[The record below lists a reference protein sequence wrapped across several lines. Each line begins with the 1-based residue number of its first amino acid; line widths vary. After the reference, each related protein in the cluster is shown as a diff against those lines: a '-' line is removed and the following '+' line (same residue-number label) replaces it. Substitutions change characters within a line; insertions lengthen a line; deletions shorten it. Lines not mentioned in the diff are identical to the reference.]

1 MFGRKKRE
9 SGEKRFKTLRDAYAL
24 AQAQYSFILLR
35 CLAVFI
41 PLLLLGIAIG
51 ALFGH
56 PGYGGFVSAPF
67 AFLGAFYFFTRMASN
82 AAYASIEN
90 QPGAGA
96 SVLMAIRKGWTV
108 TPATS
113 VNRNQDMVHRAVG
126 RPGIVLVAEGGAAV
140 RTLLNDEKRKME
152 RYAPGV
158 PVHELLV
165 GNGDGQVSVRK
176 LQSAMKK
183 FPKKLSAAQLREVR
197 ARLKAVGGMNIP
209 IPKGPMPKNL
219 RMPKPR

>member
-1 MFGRKKRE
+1 MFGRKKKE
-9 SGEKRFKTLRDAYAL
+9 PGEKRFKTLRDAYSL
-24 AQAQYSFILLR
+24 AKAEYSFILLR
-35 CLAVFI
+35 CLAIFI
-41 PLLLLGIAIG
+41 PILILGIAIG
-51 ALFGH
+51 ALLGH
-56 PGYGGFVSAPF
+56 PGYGGFVTAPF
-67 AFLGAFYFFTRMASN
+67 AFLGAFYFFTRLASN
-82 AAYASIEN
+82 AAYASIEG

-158 PVHELLV
+158 PVHELIV
-165 GNGDGQVSVRK
+165 GEAAGQVSVRK